1 MNFTAGTGGM
11 EIPVAEVKSD
21 SIKTRFLSAAIL
33 APIALA
39 LVWLGG
45 WYFTGLILLAGVLM
59 VREWDRL
66 CGGNGRGLHVWLLS
80 AAVVAVSIFSATGQ
94 WNLLGPAAVVGVL
107 LAFVANRK
115 DQPKWTALGGL
126 YILLPMIALLWIRND
141 LQWGLVTIVW
151 MLVVVWATDTGAY
164 FAGKSIGGP
173 KMAPRISPNKTWA
186 GLVGGVVAAAFF
198 SVLTGKIAGAGSL
211 QNLALFGGLAAVVG
225 QLGDVCESSVKR
237 HFGVKDSG
245 DIIPGH
251 GGLFDRL
258 DSLLIVALVIAG
270 LNLAAGEAVLWQ

>member
-1 MNFTAGTGGM
+1 M
-11 EIPVAEVKSD
+11 EIPVVEVKSD

-45 WYFTGLILLAGVLM
+45 WFFVGLILVAGVLM
-59 VREWDRL
+59 VGEWDRL
-66 CGGNGRGLHVWLLS
+66 CGGSGRGLHVWLLS
-80 AAVVAVSIFSATGQ
+80 AAVVAVSVFSATGQ
-94 WNLLGPAAVVGVL
+94 WNLLIPVVVGGIL
-107 LAFVANRK
+107 LASVANRK
-115 DQPKWTALGGL
+115 NSSKWTALGGL
-126 YILLPMIALLWIRND
+126 YILLPIVALLWIRSD
-141 LQWGLVTIVW
+141 VQWGLISIVW
-151 MLVVVWATDTGAY
+151 VLVAVWATDTGAY

-186 GLVGGVVAAAFF
+186 GLIGGFTAAAFV
-198 SVLTGKIAGAGSL
+198 SVLTGKIAGAGTL
-211 QNLALFGGLAAVVG
+211 QNLALFGGFAAVVG
-225 QLGDVCESSVKR
+225 QIGDVCESSVKR

-245 DIIPGH
+245 NIIPGH

-270 LNLAAGEAVLWQ
+270 LNLAAGKAVLWQ